1 MPVRRAKCQK
11 RRALA
16 RESSMLMAMANGSRL
31 AAAGGTATLSGGAR
45 YQTSGR
51 GPTMDI
57 SVVQGD
63 ISTTEADVVIVNLF
77 EGVTSPGGATGAVDR
92 ALDGAISQLIEL
104 GDIRGKAGE
113 RTTIHTFGKI
123 PAPRVLVAGL
133 GKADDFDVHAVRNL
147 SAEVA
152 RACRRP
158 GVNTVATVVH
168 GAGIGGLDPD
178 ACAQAVAEGAILG
191 AYQFLRYKTESDD
204 DDDKAAIGKLTIVE
218 HDASKVEGMAAAA
231 NRGRVMA
238 EATNLA
244 RDLANEPANN
254 LNPTDLAGRAAEVAS
269 APNLELEVM
278 EEEEMEAKG
287 MGSLL
292 SVARGSVQPAK
303 LVRIS
308 YKGRGG
314 KGYDLALVGKGIT
327 FDTGGISIKPAQ
339 GMEAMKADMTG
350 AASVIAA
357 MQAVAALAPKADILA
372 IAPCTENMP
381 GGNATRPGDVVSA
394 MNGKTIEILNT
405 DAEGRLVLADGLCY
419 ARELGA
425 RHLVDVATLTGAIS
439 VALGDQ
445 CYGLM
450 TNDDALA
457 KRFEAAAE
465 AAGERSWRLPMFKE
479 YGEQLKSNVSVVK
492 NIGGRPAGSI
502 TAAKFLEHFVDEK
515 PWVHLDIAGVDMAS
529 KNKGWITKG
538 ASGQVVRALVNL
550 AVGFADE

>member
-1 MPVRRAKCQK
+1 
-11 RRALA
+11 
-16 RESSMLMAMANGSRL
+16 
-31 AAAGGTATLSGGAR
+31 
-45 YQTSGR
+45 
-51 GPTMDI
+51 MDI

-63 ISTTEADVVIVNLF
+63 ISATEADVIVVNLF
-77 EGVTSPGGATGAVDR
+77 EGVKSPGGATGAVDR
-92 ALDGAISQLIEL
+92 ALDGAISKLIEL

-123 PAPRVLVAGL
+123 AAPRVLVAGL
-133 GKADDFDVHAVRNL
+133 GKAEEFDVHAVRNL

-158 GVNTVATVVH
+158 SVKTVATVAH
-168 GAGIGGLDPD
+168 GAGIGRLDPD
-178 ACAQAVAEGAILG
+178 ACTQALAEGALLG
-191 AYQFLRYKTESDD
+191 AYQFLRYKVEA
-204 DDDKAAIGKLTIVE
+204 DDDKAEIGRFTIVE
-218 HDASKVEGMAAAA
+218 HDGSKVAGMEAAA
-231 NRGRVMA
+231 NRGRVLA

-278 EEEEMEAKG
+278 EEDEMAAKG

-292 SVARGSVQPAK
+292 SVASGSVQPAK

-314 KGYDLALVGKGIT
+314 EGYDLALVGKGIT

-425 RHLVDVATLTGAIS
+425 RHLVDVATLTGAVS

-450 TNDDALA
+450 TNNDALA
-457 KRFEAAAE
+457 TRFEAAAE

-492 NIGGRPAGSI
+492 NIGGRQAGSI

-529 KNKGWITKG
+529 KDKGWITKG

-550 AVGFADE
+550 ALSFEDK

>member
-1 MPVRRAKCQK
+1 MQIA
-11 RRALA
+11 
-16 RESSMLMAMANGSRL
+16 
-31 AAAGGTATLSGGAR
+31 
-45 YQTSGR
+45 
-51 GPTMDI
+51 
-57 SVVQGD
+57 VVQGD
-63 ISTTEADVVIVNLF
+63 ISTTEADVVVVNLF

-92 ALDGAISQLIEL
+92 ALDGAISKLIEL

-123 PAPRVLVAGL
+123 AAPRVVVAGL
-133 GKADDFDVHAVRNL
+133 GKPEDFDVDAVRNL

-152 RACRRP
+152 RACRKP
-158 GVNTVATVVH
+158 GVTHVATIVH
-168 GAGIGGLDPD
+168 GAGIGGLDPE
-178 ACAQAVAEGAILG
+178 ACAQALAEGAALG
-191 AYQFLRYKTESDD
+191 AYRFLRYKVESD
-204 DDDKAAIGKLTIVE
+204 DDDKAALERLTVVE
-218 HDASKVEGMAAAA
+218 HDAGKVAGLAAAA
-231 NRGRVMA
+231 ERGRILA

-254 LNPTDLAGRAAEVAS
+254 LNPTDLAARAATVAE
-269 APNLELEVM
+269 APNLELEVL
-278 EEEEMEAKG
+278 EEAEMEAKG

-303 LVRIS
+303 LVCIS

-314 KGYDLALVGKGIT
+314 EGYDLALVGKGIT

-394 MNGKTIEILNT
+394 MNGTTIEILNT

-457 KRFEAAAE
+457 KRVESAAE
-465 AAGERSWRLPMFKE
+465 AAGERAWRLPMFKE
-479 YGEQLKSNVSVVK
+479 YGEQLKSNVSVIK
-492 NIGGRPAGSI
+492 NVGGRPAGSI
-502 TAAKFLEHFVDEK
+502 TAAKFLEHFVDGK

-529 KNKGWITKG
+529 KDKGWVTKG

-550 AVGFADE
+550 ALGFADE

>member
-1 MPVRRAKCQK
+1 
-11 RRALA
+11 
-16 RESSMLMAMANGSRL
+16 
-31 AAAGGTATLSGGAR
+31 
-45 YQTSGR
+45 
-51 GPTMDI
+51 MDI

-63 ISTTEADVVIVNLF
+63 ISATEADVIVVNLF

-92 ALDGAISQLIEL
+92 ALDGAISKLIEL

-113 RTTIHTFGKI
+113 RTTIHTLGKI
-123 PAPRVLVAGL
+123 AAPRVLVAGL
-133 GKADDFDVHAVRNL
+133 GKAGEFDVHAVRNL

-158 GVNTVATVVH
+158 SVKTVATVVH

-178 ACAQAVAEGAILG
+178 ACAQALAEGALLG
-191 AYQFLRYKTESDD
+191 AYQFLRYKTEA
-204 DDDKAAIGKLTIVE
+204 DDDKAEIGRLTIVE
-218 HDASKVEGMAAAA
+218 HDGSKVAGMEAAA
-231 NRGRVMA
+231 NRGRVLA

-269 APNLELEVM
+269 GPNLELEVM
-278 EEEEMEAKG
+278 EEEEMAAKG

-314 KGYDLALVGKGIT
+314 EGYDLALVGKGIT

-450 TNDDALA
+450 TNNDALA
-457 KRFEAAAE
+457 TRFEAAAE

-492 NIGGRPAGSI
+492 NIGGRQAGSI

-529 KNKGWITKG
+529 KDKGWITKG

-550 AVGFADE
+550 ALSFEDK